1 MIAGRPRVRISR
13 DGGRNYPQRHE
24 RDLTDELPTR
34 PAAVLI
40 HTGDGT
46 CRTLCLDFD
55 AKGPNG
61 HAAVL
66 DDVHLVSG
74 LLHAAGAAWI
84 RDRSPSGGRHL
95 YVPLTEPLP
104 FHRARELVEALAV
117 LAPSLDPS
125 PHRGLRHGCIRVP
138 GSVHPSGGHQE
149 LESDLEQSLAV
160 ATHRNGKDSVERLW
174 SELEDQRYL
183 VRTRRAGEE
192 QSGQAEQAHAG
203 HPDPLTAVAFPSGQA
218 PAMSPGMLTTAL
230 NGTWD
235 SSRYPSASEAR
246 QAVLVNAAGAGLAL
260 TDVQRRIQDGTWPGL
275 AQFYARYS
283 PAHRQAALGR
293 DWREAQRYIG
303 ASTAGG
309 TAVRRTNTSPPPTQR
324 GAPNDFQ
331 FVRSWLNALSSAEH
345 RYGNDRRG
353 LTKRMLL
360 RAVAE
365 GCMKTGATVIAFGVR
380 ALAVAVG
387 TDAGTISRHLKE
399 LIEEPTPLLKLVDR
413 GRGVE
418 ADSYEL
424 VIPVHLAEVSHARS
438 WRRGKVNA
446 LRPVFRELGVPEA
459 LVFEVLEQATTPLP
473 VRDIVTE
480 TGLSRTATND
490 ALAVLQSWRLSRV
503 TGGLWQTSPAISDTY
518 LEALSERL
526 GVAEMV
532 LAQISRYRT
541 ERAEWHAWLQ
551 LRAEMQSAGF
561 ITDLDY
567 ANLLWELNEPPPDYG
582 DDPPPT
588 GVNVSGVSLV

>member
-1 MIAGRPRVRISR
+1 MATLIAGRPRVRISR

-40 HTGDGT
+40 HAGDGT

-61 HAAVL
+61 QAAVL
-66 DDVHLVSG
+66 EDVHMVSG

-95 YVPLTEPLP
+95 YVPLAEPLP
-104 FHRARELVEALAV
+104 FHRGRELVEALALV
-117 LAPSLDPS
+117 APTLDPS

-138 GSVHPSGGHQE
+138 GSVHASGGHQE
-149 LESDLEQSLAV
+149 LESDLEQALAV
-160 ATHRNGKDSVERLW
+160 ATHRNGPDAVERLW
-174 SELEDQRYL
+174 SELEDQRTQ
-183 VRTRRAGEE
+183 VRTRRAGEDQE
-192 QSGQAEQAHAG
+192 DQAEQPAG
-203 HPDPLTAVAFPSGQA
+203 HPLDAFTAVAFPSGRA
-218 PAMSPGMLTTAL
+218 PSMSAGMLSTAL

-235 SSRYPSASEAR
+235 STRYPSASEAR
-246 QAVLVNAAGAGLAL
+246 QAVLVNAAGSGLAL

-283 PAHRQAALGR
+283 SAHRQAALGR
-293 DWREAQRYIG
+293 DWREAKRFIG
-303 ASTAGG
+303 ADKSG
-309 TAVRRTNTSPPPTQR
+309 TSPVRRTNTSRPSTQR
-324 GAPNDFQ
+324 GAPTDFQ
-331 FVRSWLNALSSAEH
+331 LVRSWLNAMSSSEP

-365 GCMKTGATVIAFGVR
+365 ACMKTGDTVIAFGVR

-399 LIEEPTPLLKLVDR
+399 LIEEATPLLKLVER

-424 VIPVHLAEVSHARS
+424 VIPEHLAEVSYSRS
-438 WRRGKVNA
+438 WKRGKVNA

-459 LVFEVLEQATTPLP
+459 LVFEVLEQASTPLP
-473 VRDIVTE
+473 VRDIVSA

-490 ALAVLQSWRLSRV
+490 ALAVLQSWRLGRI
-503 TGGLWQTSPAISDTY
+503 TGGLWQISPGISDTY

-526 GVAEMV
+526 GVGELV

-567 ANLLWELNEPPPDYG
+567 ANLLWELNEPPPNYDQ
-582 DDPPPT
+582 DSP
-588 GVNVSGVSLV
+588 SGRGRPS